1 MREVTQTLALERY
14 EVMRTGE
21 TTMVQIVPQMISSLR
36 LELTFW
42 ETSAGKIEYS
52 LVNLI
57 QSQETF
63 LQNL

>member
-1 MREVTQTLALERY
+1 MKEVTQTLALERY

-57 QSQETF
+57 QSQEIF

>member
-1 MREVTQTLALERY
+1 MKEVTQTLALERY